1 MTASL
6 QQALLAERIEAARA
20 LRLRFTT
27 CLAECDADGGGADAA
42 AVAIAAH
49 LGSTLAAE
57 LPLAA
62 QPIWS
67 DRLLRP
73 LKADPA
79 KPLPAR
85 SVATIRSWPSS
96 RVADLRSALREIETI
111 LSTAETEAMN
121 EAIYA
126 EISRAYS

>member
-6 QQALLAERIEAARA
+6 HQALLAERIEAARS
-20 LRLRFTT
+20 LRLRFTA
-27 CLAECDADGGGADAA
+27 CLAEVDANGGGADAFA
-42 AVAIAAH
+42 TAVVA
-49 LGSTLAAE
+49 SLAGTATAE

-62 QPIWS
+62 QAIWI
-67 DRLLRP
+67 DRLVRP

-85 SVATIRSWPSS
+85 SAATIRSWPSS
-96 RVADLRSALREIETI
+96 RIADLRAALGEIEAI